1 MRSSE
6 RQAVTR
12 LRAVILVIL
21 ALGVIAG
28 FQPHGYMRAFVIA
41 FNLPAAWT
49 YVRPRWPLIL
59 IWIMWS
65 VTWVMLAVIIGLGD
79 RGPVLATWSHWL
91 MAAATLI
98 LCVVLP
104 LVRLTQGESRRPRA
118 RAGSIRIPE
127 ARVHVRD

>member
-1 MRSSE
+1 MPSSDE
-6 RQAVTR
+6 QADRR

-21 ALGVIAG
+21 ALGVVAG
-28 FQPHGYMRAFVIA
+28 FNPHGYMRAFVIA

-65 VTWVMLAVIIGLGD
+65 VTWVMLAMILALGD
-79 RGPVLATWSHWL
+79 KGPVLATWSHWL
-91 MAAATLI
+91 MAAATVL

-104 LVRLTQGESRRPRA
+104 LVRLTHGRKARGRR
-118 RAGSIRIPE
+118 SRIPE